1 MYEANSYIDIEEL
14 NREIEGLNKNIQEVV
29 KENNIELSK
38 DEIVKV
44 ITEISITNKE
54 IDDIQFLIGRHSK
67 EDRKWRSSRWS
78 LVNYW

>member
-29 KENNIELSK
+29 KENNIELGK
-38 DEIVKV
+38 DEIEKV

-67 EDRKWRSSRWS
+67 EDRK
-78 LVNYW
+78 

>member
-29 KENNIELSK
+29 KENNIELGK

-67 EDRKWRSSRWS
+67 EDRK
-78 LVNYW
+78 